1 MDDTDWQEAVHD
13 YGGITVITSGTTSAS
28 SPLLLESDGMTR
40 LLEKL
45 QKSADVIIIDGPPL
59 FIVDSQIL
67 ASKVGGILLI
77 VRQGSTIT
85 AVARAMLRQLNLM
98 EVNVLG
104 AILNRVPRAE
114 TYYFDGYYRNTL
126 PDQPEKKST
135 KVKVRLN

>member
-1 MDDTDWQEAVHD
+1 
-13 YGGITVITSGTTSAS
+13 
-28 SPLLLESDGMTR
+28 
-40 LLEKL
+40 
-45 QKSADVIIIDGPPL
+45 VIIIDGPPL

-77 VRQGSTIT
+77 VRHGSTIT